1 MFYLNIARK
10 LWFWIHK
17 PRSLPVVYT
26 LACCVEAMTQP
37 RVNIICVLSHWYQT
51 KCICLWWK
59 CQKRNIFP
67 LTVQNNIIYSVLY
80 KARGTRTVGFG
91 FFYTKCVTIRLDL
104 YYTYTCGKVQTLNYK
119 IHYCVYV
126 LLLCLSTMMSWLPT
140 PFLYNTVP
148 PDVPAVSE
156 YM

>member
-1 MFYLNIARK
+1 MYYLNIARK

-37 RVNIICVLSHWYQT
+37 RVNIICVLSHLYQT

-67 LTVQNNIIYSVLY
+67 LTVQNNIIYSDLY

-104 YYTYTCGKVQTLNYK
+104 YYTYTCGKVQTLTYK